1 MQVES
6 DHIQN
11 MDQEQ
16 EADAENSRTESSE
29 ESNLGNPVKMEKV
42 NSSDADGLEM
52 WDSSSNTYT
61 KVDDDTSVEFSGET
75 DSEQEEALHVVGDIS
90 TQESVKTEIQS
101 TAEMCELPVENEL
114 IRSVTTPTLQQS
126 EPEEE
131 ERGEQESEPMD
142 EDSDSDEFEMF
153 SCERCD
159 KYFVSQESLDS
170 HKNDCE

>member
-1 MQVES
+1 MTRAGPFAS
-6 DHIQN
+6 CC
-11 MDQEQ
+11 Q

-29 ESNLGNPVKMEKV
+29 ESNLGNPVKMENESEKV
-42 NSSDADGLEM
+42 KCSDADGLEM

-61 KVDDDTSVEFSGET
+61 KVDDDTSVKFSGET
-75 DSEQEEALHVVGDIS
+75 DSEQEEALRVVGDIS
-90 TQESVKTEIQS
+90 SLESVRTEIQS
-101 TAEMCELPVENEL
+101 TAEVLHAENEL

-126 EPEEE
+126 DPEEE
-131 ERGEQESEPMD
+131 ERGEQESEQMD
-142 EDSDSDEFEMF
+142 DDSDSDEFEMF